1 MQENNNKQESNT
13 FSVKEM
19 NANSRISIP
28 ISLARHNMGL
38 AATIIGNTCRDAS
51 GYKIDR
57 DAILCQLWQL
67 PTLSEC
73 FQMNSID
80 KSLFSSY

>member
-38 AATIIGNTCRDAS
+38 AATIIGNTCRDATDT
-51 GYKIDR
+51 K
-57 DAILCQLWQL
+57 
-67 PTLSEC
+67 
-73 FQMNSID
+73 
-80 KSLFSSY
+80 

>member
-13 FSVKEM
+13 FSLKEM

-38 AATIIGNTCRDAS
+38 AATIIG
-51 GYKIDR
+51 
-57 DAILCQLWQL
+57 
-67 PTLSEC
+67 TLAEMLRIQNRQRCDLVSTMAVTY
-73 FQMNSID
+73 FKRM
-80 KSLFSSY
+80 FSNEFYR